1 VQEVAAE
8 VAGIH
13 AATVT
18 TNSNSKN
25 RQGGDRDIG
34 DERRKKKK
42 EGILWLP
49 EFPTLSSRV
58 FFIQNE
64 LLLFF
69 ILSTTNSSRFLSS
82 RGHCISACCTF

>member
-42 EGILWLP
+42 KEGKKKEAWA
-49 EFPTLSSRV
+49 V
-58 FFIQNE
+58 F
-64 LLLFF
+64 
-69 ILSTTNSSRFLSS
+69 SD
-82 RGHCISACCTF
+82 RGEQGRTGSDRG